1 MTSPNESAER
11 SFEAALEETL
21 DFKTPQKGDLLR
33 GTIITVSGDD
43 AYVAYGG
50 PTEALIHADELDEG
64 YAMGDE
70 IEASVVSVSGDQIRV
85 SRKLLA
91 KQASIQALKEAH
103 DEGLVVEGKV
113 TGRNK
118 GGFDV
123 KMGSVRAFCPLSQID
138 LGKIVNPDQYVGN
151 TYDFRVLEISDD
163 GRKLVVSRAAI
174 LKEEAAVKARETLEN
189 LQIGMTVNGVVRNV
203 VPFGAFVDIGGIEG
217 LLHVSEISHHRVEDP
232 KTVLSPGQEIDVVVT
247 KIEEDGKRISL
258 SRKELEPDP
267 WMSIGDRY
275 SAGDTFKGTIAR
287 KTDFG
292 LFVELEPGIDG
303 LVHQSMLPHGT
314 SVADSD
320 YQIGAEI
327 EGWVKDVE
335 PSRRRI
341 SLALREVSEGD
352 PWEHVLTKYPMGRI
366 VEGTVEKAVDFGV
379 FVEIEPG
386 LTGLVPVSEL
396 DLAPEQ
402 SPEGIFEPGLK
413 LPVRVLSV
421 DTERRRM
428 SLTVATGEDEGS
440 VSDQIAETAPGKS
453 AMALALERALSNGS

>member
-1 MTSPNESAER
+1 MTFPNESAE

-43 AYVAYGG
+43 AYIAYGG

-64 YAMGDE
+64 YTLGEE
-70 IEASVVSVSGDQIRV
+70 IEASVVSISGDQIRV

-91 KQASIQALKEAH
+91 KQASIYALKEAYE
-103 DEGLVVEGKV
+103 EGLVVEGKV

-138 LGKIVNPDQYVGN
+138 LGKIVDPDSYVGN
-151 TYDFRVLEISDD
+151 TYDFKVLEISDD
-163 GRKLVVSRAAI
+163 GRKLVISRAAV
-174 LKEEAAVKARETLEN
+174 LKEEAAEKGKETLEN
-189 LQIGMTVNGVVRNV
+189 LQIGMTVSGVVRNV

-217 LLHVSEISHHRVEDP
+217 LLHVSEISHHRIEDP

-247 KIEEDGKRISL
+247 KIEENGKRISL
-258 SRKELEPDP
+258 SRKDLEPDP
-267 WMSIGDRY
+267 WISVPSRFNPGDKF
-275 SAGDTFKGTIAR
+275 TGTIAR

-292 LFVELEPGIDG
+292 LFVELEPGVDG

-314 SVADSD
+314 APSDSEF
-320 YQIGAEI
+320 QIGSQI
-327 EGWVKDVE
+327 EGWVKEVDAN
-335 PSRRRI
+335 RRRI
-341 SLALREVSEGD
+341 SLALREISDGD
-352 PWEHVLTKYPMGRI
+352 PWEHVLTKYPMGRTL
-366 VEGTVEKAVDFGV
+366 EGTVEKAVDFGV
-379 FVEIEPG
+379 FVEVEAG

-396 DLAPEQ
+396 DLAPDQ
-402 SPEGIFEPGLK
+402 SPEGLFEPGAK

-428 SLTVATGEDEGS
+428 SLTLAGGEEEGD

-453 AMALALERALSNGS
+453 AMALAMERAMSNGS